1 MSIAFSS
8 YCILIY
14 DGLLYF
20 GEEMV
25 CLENALK
32 TTKVYLFSVEHVR
45 V

>member
-1 MSIAFSS
+1 MTGF
-8 YCILIY
+8 C
-14 DGLLYF
+14 YF

-25 CLENALK
+25 CLEIAFK